1 MNLQVIKYYVIVLV
15 SVACVILSMS
25 ALKEI
30 EIAQNKLD
38 EGKKIAYYLRSST
51 DSLTYYAIAYT
62 STKDSSFLDTFNK
75 HLQRRKQKVFS
86 LDQEAQV
93 FYNKGLEISNQLAK
107 NIEEPAFDSLNST
120 AFFSKEYLGYK
131 SNIYTNIEELRNSI
145 TDKAKNKLEI
155 ESNLLSIYIY
165 LLCLTI
171 MYLIVEV
178 KNNNEKQIKKTVKRK
193 KKW

>member
-62 STKDSSFLDTFNK
+62 STKETKFLDTFTQ
-75 HLQRRKQKVFS
+75 HLERRKQKVFN

-93 FYNKGLEISNQLAK
+93 FYNKGLEISNELAK

-131 SNIYTNIEELRNSI
+131 SNIYNNIEGLRNSI
-145 TDKAKNKLEI
+145 TDKAKNKLDQ

-171 MYLIVEV
+171 MYLVVEIRSS
-178 KNNNEKQIKKTVKRK
+178 NEKQIKKTVKRK
-193 KKW
+193 KK

>member
-86 LDQEAQV
+86 LDQEAQL

-178 KNNNEKQIKKTVKRK
+178 RNNNEKQIKKTVKRK
-193 KKW
+193 KK

>member
-15 SVACVILSMS
+15 SVACVILSIS
-25 ALKEI
+25 SLKEI

-107 NIEEPAFDSLNST
+107 NIEEPAFYSLNST

-178 KNNNEKQIKKTVKRK
+178 RNNNEKQIKKTINRK
-193 KKW
+193 KK

>member
-1 MNLQVIKYYVIVLV
+1 MKLQVIKYYVIVLV
-15 SVACVILSMS
+15 SVACVILSIS

-51 DSLTYYAIAYT
+51 DSLTFYAIAYT
-62 STKDSSFLDTFNK
+62 STKEIKFLDTFNK
-75 HLQRRKQKVFS
+75 HLERRKQRVFK
-86 LDQEAQV
+86 LDQEAQI

-107 NIEEPAFDSLNST
+107 NIEKPAFDSLNSK
-120 AFFSKEYLGYK
+120 AFFSNEYLGYK
-131 SNIYTNIEELRNSI
+131 SNIYTNIEALRNSI
-145 TDKAKNKLEI
+145 TDKAKNKLDQ

-171 MYLIVEV
+171 MYLVVEIRS
-178 KNNNEKQIKKTVKRK
+178 NNEKQIKKTVKRK
-193 KKW
+193 KK

>member
-1 MNLQVIKYYVIVLV
+1 
-15 SVACVILSMS
+15 MS

-131 SNIYTNIEELRNSI
+131 TNIYTNIEELRNSI
-145 TDKAKNKLEI
+145 TDKAKKKLEI

-178 KNNNEKQIKKTVKRK
+178 RNNNEKQIKKTIKRK
-193 KKW
+193 KK

>member
-193 KKW
+193 KK

>member
-15 SVACVILSMS
+15 SVTCVILSMS

-145 TDKAKNKLEI
+145 TDKAKKKLEI

-178 KNNNEKQIKKTVKRK
+178 RNNNEKQIKKTVKRK
-193 KKW
+193 KK

>member
-25 ALKEI
+25 SLKEL

-193 KKW
+193 KK

>member
-145 TDKAKNKLEI
+145 TDKAKKKLEI

-178 KNNNEKQIKKTVKRK
+178 RNNNEKQIKKTIKRK
-193 KKW
+193 KK

>member
-1 MNLQVIKYYVIVLV
+1 MKLQVIKYYVIVLV
-15 SVACVILSMS
+15 SVACVILSIS

-51 DSLTYYAIAYT
+51 DSLTFYAIAYT
-62 STKDSSFLDTFNK
+62 STKEIKFLDTFTQ
-75 HLQRRKQKVFS
+75 HLERRKQKVFK
-86 LDQEAQV
+86 LDQEAQI

-107 NIEEPAFDSLNST
+107 NIEKPAFDSLDSK
-120 AFFSKEYLGYK
+120 AFFSNEYLGYK
-131 SNIYTNIEELRNSI
+131 SNIYTNIEGLRNSI
-145 TDKAKNKLEI
+145 TDKAKNKLDQ

-171 MYLIVEV
+171 MYLVVEIRSS
-178 KNNNEKQIKKTVKRK
+178 NEKQIKKTVKRK
-193 KKW
+193 KK

>member
-15 SVACVILSMS
+15 SVTCVILSIS
-25 ALKEI
+25 SLKEI

-38 EGKKIAYYLRSST
+38 EGKDIAYYLRSST
-51 DSLTYYAIAYT
+51 DSLTFYAIAYT
-62 STKDSSFLDTFNK
+62 STKEIKFLDTFNK
-75 HLQRRKQKVFS
+75 HLERRKEKTFT

-107 NIEEPAFDSLNST
+107 NIEKPAFDSLNSK
-120 AFFSKEYLGYK
+120 AFFSNDYLDYK
-131 SNIYTNIEELRNSI
+131 TKIYSNIDGLRNSI
-145 TDKAKNKLEI
+145 TNKAKN
-155 ESNLLSIYIY
+155 NLDKETNFLNIYTY

-178 KNNNEKQIKKTVKRK
+178 RNNNEKQIKKTVKRK
-193 KKW
+193 KK

>member
-1 MNLQVIKYYVIVLV
+1 MKLQVIKYYVIVLV
-15 SVACVILSMS
+15 SVVCVILSIS

-38 EGKKIAYYLRSST
+38 EGKDIAYYLRSST
-51 DSLTYYAIAYT
+51 DSLTFYAIAYT
-62 STKDSSFLDTFNK
+62 STKEIKFLDTFNK
-75 HLQRRKQKVFS
+75 HLERRKEKIFT

-107 NIEEPAFDSLNST
+107 NIEKPAFDSLNSK
-120 AFFSKEYLGYK
+120 AFFSNDYLDYK
-131 SNIYTNIEELRNSI
+131 TKIYSNIDGLRNSI
-145 TDKAKNKLEI
+145 TNKAKNNLDKET
-155 ESNLLSIYIY
+155 NLLNIYTY

-178 KNNNEKQIKKTVKRK
+178 RNNNEKQIKKTIKRK
-193 KKW
+193 KK

>member
-131 SNIYTNIEELRNSI
+131 TNIYTNIEELRNSI
-145 TDKAKNKLEI
+145 TDKAKKKLEI

-178 KNNNEKQIKKTVKRK
+178 RNNNEKQIKKTIKRK
-193 KKW
+193 KK

>member
-15 SVACVILSMS
+15 SVTCVILSIS
-25 ALKEI
+25 SLKEI

-38 EGKKIAYYLRSST
+38 EGKDIAYYLRSST
-51 DSLTYYAIAYT
+51 DSLTFYAIAYT
-62 STKDSSFLDTFNK
+62 STKEIKFLDTFNK
-75 HLQRRKQKVFS
+75 HLERRKEKTFI

-107 NIEEPAFDSLNST
+107 NIEKPAFDSLNSK
-120 AFFSKEYLGYK
+120 AFFSNDYLDYK
-131 SNIYTNIEELRNSI
+131 TKIYTNIDGLRNSI
-145 TDKAKNKLEI
+145 TNKAKNNLDKET
-155 ESNLLSIYIY
+155 NLLNIYTY

-193 KKW
+193 KK

>member
-1 MNLQVIKYYVIVLV
+1 
-15 SVACVILSMS
+15 MS

-86 LDQEAQV
+86 LDQEAQI

-120 AFFSKEYLGYK
+120 AFFGKEYLGYK

-145 TDKAKNKLEI
+145 TDKAKKKLEI

-178 KNNNEKQIKKTVKRK
+178 RNNNEKQIKKTVKRK
-193 KKW
+193 KK

>member
-15 SVACVILSMS
+15 SVACVILSIS
-25 ALKEI
+25 SLKEI

-38 EGKKIAYYLRSST
+38 EGKDIAYYLRSST
-51 DSLTYYAIAYT
+51 DSLTFYAIAYT
-62 STKDSSFLDTFNK
+62 STKEIKFLDTFNK
-75 HLQRRKQKVFS
+75 HLERRKEKIFT

-107 NIEEPAFDSLNST
+107 NIEKPAFDSLNSK
-120 AFFSKEYLGYK
+120 AFFSNDYLDYK
-131 SNIYTNIEELRNSI
+131 TKIYSNIDGLRNSI
-145 TDKAKNKLEI
+145 TNKAKNNLDKET
-155 ESNLLSIYIY
+155 NLLNIYTY

-178 KNNNEKQIKKTVKRK
+178 RNNNEKQIKKTIKRK
-193 KKW
+193 KK